1 MPSIGLGILAREVE
15 VVYAIFIPAVLSNIS
30 IDIVEDYAEFRSML
44 GRFLMLEGVRV
55 VCDQGCT

>member
-1 MPSIGLGILAREVE
+1 MAREVE
-15 VVYAIFIPAVLSNIS
+15 VVYAIFISAVLSNIS

-55 VCDQGCT
+55 ICDLGCT